1 MMLMGIK
8 KKTNYSILELALE
21 SASLKSVDLLKSTAI
36 LKILTGTNEF
46 EKKAKFPQSE
56 AQKNK
61 IVEKFYL
68 YPLEIQ
74 KILLESYPEENI
86 KEMADKIS
94 ARSSEGVEFSHRQ
107 STILESGMTS
117 LRIGSGNV
125 SSRLVDE
132 SREEDLAGAKVGIRR

>member
-1 MMLMGIK
+1 M
-8 KKTNYSILELALE
+8 
-21 SASLKSVDLLKSTAI
+21 
-36 LKILTGTNEF
+36 
-46 EKKAKFPQSE
+46 
-56 AQKNK
+56 
-61 IVEKFYL
+61 
-68 YPLEIQ
+68 
-74 KILLESYPEENI
+74 LESYPEENI